1 MKKITI
7 ILVVVTVICHP
18 LTATDVEK
26 EYNQRRLS
34 IEEKVGFFGSWG
46 RFGGTVSS
54 YQRWRYFQGFTEIKE
69 PEFLDIA
76 GYTDEV
82 IQSKKHHQ
90 TNSTLSI
97 ISWSLLGI
105 SLAGIALGGIVLA
118 QSSYSSD
125 LGYGLLYG
133 SMVIDIVALIP
144 ALALI
149 LRDENWL
156 PLQQAT
162 SIAEEYNKKLW
173 ADLQE

>member
-76 GYTDEV
+76 GYTDVSHLCEGNA
-82 IQSKKHHQ
+82 KKN
-90 TNSTLSI
+90 TRR
-97 ISWSLLGI
+97 
-105 SLAGIALGGIVLA
+105 
-118 QSSYSSD
+118 D
-125 LGYGLLYG
+125 K
-133 SMVIDIVALIP
+133 P
-144 ALALI
+144 ADFFCRL
-149 LRDENWL
+149 
-156 PLQQAT
+156 
-162 SIAEEYNKKLW
+162 
-173 ADLQE
+173 